1 MDHNC
6 GNRCLGPLTFHT
18 WAVGDKIH
26 LTEGCRRAERN
37 EDTFRGGVVFSNRP
51 VRTCE
56 KIRVMVERK
65 VPHWK
70 GAMRVGFTNI
80 PPSARSLPLP
90 CLAMPNLTKTQG
102 HWATPVPESC
112 CEEGLELEFWVSAC
126 AHLSVRFHSGRKQ
139 KLPIKVDLSRPLW
152 AMIDAQR
159 KRNGS
164 SKKDPALHLN
174 RALSSNIF
182 AVSILIIRHSMK
194 TRMTIS
200 PALALKTQQVCLLP
214 TSFDFVLSIKV
225 EVGFSLMSHN
235 CNFSTLVTDDGCVV
249 CMGQK
254 AEITLP
260 CGHRCLCPHCSFR
273 VLEQFGTCPLCR
285 LEIITSLVM
294 GT

>member
-90 CLAMPNLTKTQG
+90 CLAMPDLTKTQG
-102 HWATPVPESC
+102 HWATPVPEAC

-139 KLPIKVDLSRPLW
+139 KLPIKVDLSQPLW
-152 AMIDAQR
+152 AMIDVYGQTCSIFLL
-159 KRNGS
+159 G
-164 SKKDPALHLN
+164 SKKKKWLLEKRSCPKPEPSPLIKRVCSFNPDYTALNENLYDHISSLSTEDPA
-174 RALSSNIF
+174 
-182 AVSILIIRHSMK
+182 
-194 TRMTIS
+194 
-200 PALALKTQQVCLLP
+200 
-214 TSFDFVLSIKV
+214 
-225 EVGFSLMSHN
+225 
-235 CNFSTLVTDDGCVV
+235 DDGCVV